1 MTIKKRNGTIISSI
15 VFIRKAI
22 ALLFPTPDNN
32 TIIRPRSNY
41 TTYHRKDEKDSYRSV
56 SSIRHL
62 IICLRDEWPFHR
74 YFFLIV
80 LCLFASNNPKVSNIR
95 DNRFWLIISHKV
107 TNLQSRWQSS
117 FNIFTA
123 LWKVP
128 DQFFWKNRKSKI
140 AHT

>member
-80 LCLFASNNPKVSNIR
+80 LCLFVSNNPKVSNIR
-95 DNRFWLIISHKV
+95 ANRFWLIISHKV

-128 DQFFWKNRKSKI
+128 DQFFWKNTKSKI